1 MNCFENVTMPNFVWF
16 EGGVRRNIF
25 ASMAAGFLFFTGW
38 WFIIDSASKYPNELP
53 SAAYA
58 CGVTATLSLI
68 MVNSVSNAQ
77 VRGETYTGGCMGP
90 RGAKLWLFIGF
101 VVGFASLIAAS
112 LTLLAKYVK
121 TDVTKHTWVGV
132 SLLLQNAFIFAGS
145 LALKFGRA
153 EDLWG

>member
-16 EGGVRRNIF
+16 RERRNIF
-25 ASMAAGFLFFTGW
+25 ASMAAGFLYFTGW
-38 WFIIDSASKYPNELP
+38 WFIIDSASKYPNEQP

-58 CGVTATLSLI
+58 CGVMATISLI
-68 MVNSVSNAQ
+68 MVNSVSNGQ

-90 RGAKLWLFIGF
+90 RSAKLFLFIGF
-101 VVGFASLIAAS
+101 VVGFALLIAAC

-132 SLLLQNAFIFAGS
+132 NAFCYCRTRSSSPA
-145 LALKFGRA
+145 R
-153 EDLWG
+153 WP